1 MSEHQGLKSDLRKE
15 FVGVVTSNKMNKT
28 IVVQITRLVK
38 HAKYEKT
45 IKRKLKVKA
54 HDEKN
59 EAAIGDEVRI
69 RETRPFSKDK
79 RWRMVEIV
87 KKTKL
92 AEKHH
97 DL

>member
-1 MSEHQGLKSDLRKE
+1 MTDVKALESNKRKE
-15 FVGVVTSNKMNKT
+15 FVGVVTSDRMLKT
-28 IVVQITRLVK
+28 IVVEVSRLVK

-59 EAAIGDEVRI
+59 EAHVGDMVRI
-69 RETRPFSKDK
+69 NETRPYSKDK

-87 KKTKL
+87 RRPS
-92 AEKHH
+92 
-97 DL
+97 

>member
-1 MSEHQGLKSDLRKE
+1 MSEHQNLKSCPRKE
-15 FVGVVTSNKMNKT
+15 FIGVVTSDKMKKT
-28 IVVQITRLVK
+28 IVVEVSRLAK
-38 HAKYEKT
+38 HSQYEKT

-59 EAAIGDEVRI
+59 EAKIGDMVRI
-69 RETRPFSKDK
+69 NETRPFSKDK

-87 KKTKL
+87 RRAKQ
-92 AEKHH
+92 AEKQN